1 MQMEQ
6 RGTDC
11 EILLP
16 ASWLLAEMLFIDS
29 IQKEKKSPSSR
40 LWEKIEMVIVNMES
54 EEFEIDVEDTLG
66 DNHVTK
72 SAGDHS
78 WLVRDRRPPVWSKD
92 YVTTHACISNEHE
105 SCSYREACES
115 KGASQWQVV
124 MEEEMK
130 SLSKNNTWELVELL
144 RRLLA
149 ANGHSRLRKM
159 MKGMLKDT
167 SPLTCI
173 RLCSKVKYRL
183 YWNILAYRSFK
194 YYSYSFE
201 HDSNS

>member
-1 MQMEQ
+1 M
-6 RGTDC
+6 
-11 EILLP
+11 
-16 ASWLLAEMLFIDS
+16 
-29 IQKEKKSPSSR
+29 
-40 LWEKIEMVIVNMES
+40 
-54 EEFEIDVEDTLG
+54 
-66 DNHVTK
+66 
-72 SAGDHS
+72 
-78 WLVRDRRPPVWSKD
+78 WSKD

-115 KGASQWQVV
+115 KGASQWQVA

-130 SLSKNNTWELVELL
+130 SLSKNNTC

-173 RLCSKVKYRL
+173 RLCSKVKYTLLKYSRL
-183 YWNILAYRSFK
+183 SFI
-194 YYSYSFE
+194 
-201 HDSNS
+201 